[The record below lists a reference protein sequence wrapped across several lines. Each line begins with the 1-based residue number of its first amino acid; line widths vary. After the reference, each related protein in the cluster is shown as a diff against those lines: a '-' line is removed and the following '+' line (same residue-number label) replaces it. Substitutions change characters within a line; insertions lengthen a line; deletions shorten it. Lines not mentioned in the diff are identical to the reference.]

1 MTENIINK
9 VEWQNADKVPP
20 YESQYFVAV
29 KYPNGLGTYDL
40 LQWDGSK
47 WVMGYTGEVVG
58 WVTMT
63 DFMASIK
70 AGWPEWD
77 ECDLGKSGGSG
88 DADEFVE
95 VT

>member
-1 MTENIINK
+1 MMQENINK
-9 VEWQNADKVPP
+9 VEWKSPSKVPP
-20 YESQYFVAV
+20 YESQFFVAV

-40 LQWDGSK
+40 IPWDGKK
-47 WVMGYTGEVVG
+47 WVLGYTAEVVG

-77 ECDLGKSGGSG
+77 ECNLSV
-88 DADEFVE
+88 AE
-95 VT
+95 